1 MATKKVNIDIIAKD
15 KSKQALN
22 RVRGNL
28 DGVKKS
34 VFNLRN
40 AFIGLGAG
48 LVIKNIIGVG
58 KEIEGLQVRL
68 KFLFGSM
75 EEGNKAF
82 DNMAKFASKVPFSLQ
97 QIQQGAGNLAV
108 VSKNATELAKILEI
122 TGNVAAVTGL
132 DFQTTASQ
140 IQRSFAGGIASA
152 DIFREKG
159 VRSLLGFKEGAKT
172 SVKDTIKAF
181 EETFGKGGRFGSATD
196 ELAKTF
202 EGTLSMIG
210 DSIFN
215 FKRILLKEG
224 FFPELKKQFG
234 DLDAFIKNEQE
245 VLDEFARQIG
255 MTLAKSVQTL
265 ADAMKFLHKNFD
277 AVVTT
282 AKIFIALYLANLF
295 KNVAGSIGLMTVAM
309 LKFNTATKKNIALF
323 IVGGL
328 ISGYVLLS
336 EELKKL
342 LGLKEEELKWVEK
355 SSYAW
360 NKLREKVAFNTEE
373 LKNYKDQLFD
383 NIQSFKEHKKSIEA
397 AHNQDT
403 VNEFYQ
409 NLFRNVTSF
418 VSQKRSMMKSVTDY
432 DKKQLDEQLKNIQD
446 FEAQKLTSSQAHHTK
461 ALTNTQDFLDQQ
473 DRAYHSYNQR
483 QIFLANQTADLKK
496 QANEEIFT
504 NTKGTLM
511 ALSGLSRG
519 AFEAYK
525 KFQIA
530 EATIN
535 AIMAA
540 STAFKTYAANPWMAY
555 AVAASAMVKG
565 MAMVAQIKSTSYRE
579 QGGAVQKDKPY
590 IVGEAG
596 REMFVPNQS
605 GNIVPNDQLGR
616 AVNVNF
622 NINTVDARGFNELLT
637 NSRATIVGMI
647 NSAVNET
654 GRQAII

>member
-295 KNVAGSIGLMTVAM
+295 KNVASSIGLMTVAM
-309 LKFNTATKKNIALF
+309 MKFNIATKKNIALF

>member
-1 MATKKVNIDIIAKD
+1 MATKKVNIDIVARD
-15 KSKQALN
+15 KSKRALN
-22 RVRGNL
+22 KVRGNL
-28 DGVKKS
+28 DSVKKS

-40 AFIGLGAG
+40 AFIGLGVG
-48 LVIKNIIGVG
+48 LAVRSLVNTG
-58 KEIEGLQVRL
+58 KSIENLQVRL
-68 KFLFGSM
+68 KFLFGTA
-75 EEGNKAF
+75 EEGAKAF
-82 DNMAKFASKVPFSLQ
+82 DEMAKFASKVPFSLA
-97 QIQQGAGNLAV
+97 QIQQGAGVLAV
-108 VSKNATELAKILEI
+108 VSKDAEELAHIMEI

-132 DFQTTASQ
+132 DFRTTAEQ
-140 IQRSFAGGIASA
+140 IQRSLSAGISA
-152 DIFREKG
+152 ADLFREKG
-159 VRSLLGFKEGAKT
+159 VKSMLGFKAGAT
-172 SVKDTIKAF
+172 VSV
-181 EETFGKGGRFGSATD
+181 EETVEAFDRVFGGDGKFAGATD

-210 DSIFN
+210 DKVFN

-295 KNVAGSIGLMTVAM
+295 KNVASSIGLMTVAM
-309 LKFNTATKKNIALF
+309 LKFNIATKKNIALF